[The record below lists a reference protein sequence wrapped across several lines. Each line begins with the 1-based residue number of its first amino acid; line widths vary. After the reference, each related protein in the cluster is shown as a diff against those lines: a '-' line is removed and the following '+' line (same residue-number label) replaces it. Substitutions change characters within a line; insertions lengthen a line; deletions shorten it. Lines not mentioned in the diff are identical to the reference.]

1 MVRTDKMS
9 VKQAASVLAKASWQR
24 NGKRKAMVLQKKK
37 NETNAN
43 KRREQA
49 GKELA
54 LRRKEIERKN
64 QRVLPGRITKKK
76 PKKAPKNQTKKPAPK
91 KPPTIIDRGKGKSK
105 ATQRKLA
112 MAGQR
117 FTSARPATRSTAIFD

>member
-1 MVRTDKMS
+1 MVRTDRMT

-37 NETNAN
+37 NATNAD
-43 KRREQA
+43 KRRAQA
-49 GKELA
+49 DKELA
-54 LRRKEIERKN
+54 LRRAEIARKN
-64 QRVLPGRITKKK
+64 KRALPPIPKKK
-76 PKKAPKNQTKKPAPK
+76 AAPKKNQTKKPAPK

>member
-37 NETNAN
+37 NETNAD
-43 KRREQA
+43 KRRKQA
-49 GKELA
+49 DRDLV
-54 LRRKEIERKN
+54 LRREGIARKN
-64 QRVLPGRITKKK
+64 QRVLPGRI
-76 PKKAPKNQTKKPAPK
+76 PKRKKPAPK
-91 KPPTIIDRGKGKSK
+91 KRAPKKPARIIDRGQGKSK

-117 FTSARPATRSTAIFD
+117 FTSARPATRSTIMF

>member
-1 MVRTDKMS
+1 MVRTDRMT

-49 GKELA
+49 DKELA

-64 QRVLPGRITKKK
+64 QRVLPGRIT
-76 PKKAPKNQTKKPAPK
+76 
-91 KPPTIIDRGKGKSK
+91 
-105 ATQRKLA
+105 
-112 MAGQR
+112 
-117 FTSARPATRSTAIFD
+117 

>member
-1 MVRTDKMS
+1 MVRTDRMT

-43 KRREQA
+43 KRRAQA
-49 GKELA
+49 TKELA
-54 LRRKEIERKN
+54 LRRAEIARKN
-64 QRVLPGRITKKK
+64 KRALPPIPKKK
-76 PKKAPKNQTKKPAPK
+76 AAPKKNQTKKSAPK

-117 FTSARPATRSTAIFD
+117 FTNATPATRSDPF